1 MEVKASLKYLRIS
14 PRKVRLVVG
23 LIRGLPVK
31 NAEAYLLHLS
41 KKSSH
46 PLLKLLRSAMAN
58 AEHNFNLDKNNLYVR
73 VMRVDEGPA
82 LKSVRARARG
92 VAYPIRKRSSHI
104 FLTLEEI
111 KEKKKGIRKVKES
124 NKTSEAGKEEEKS
137 EKQGSADSRSAGSYT
152 KKPEFRKE
160 GKILKRP
167 VQKQKIFRRKT
178 I

>member
-14 PRKVRLVVG
+14 PRKVRLVVD

-73 VMRVDEGPA
+73 AMRVDEGPA
-82 LKSVRARARG
+82 LKRWRARARG
-92 VAYPIRKRSSHI
+92 AAYPIRKRSSHI

-124 NKTSEAGKEEEKS
+124 KKISEAGKEEEKK
-137 EKQGSADSRSAGSYT
+137 EKKKEKSLAYT
-152 KKPEFRKE
+152 KKQESIKR
-160 GKILKRP
+160 GKGLKRLP
-167 VQKQKIFRRKT
+167 QKQKIFRRKSM
-178 I
+178 

>member
-14 PRKVRLVVG
+14 PRKVRLVVD

-73 VMRVDEGPA
+73 AMRVDEGPA
-82 LKSVRARARG
+82 LKRWRARARG
-92 VAYPIRKRSSHI
+92 AAYPIRKRSSHI

-124 NKTSEAGKEEEKS
+124 KKISEAGKEEEKK
-137 EKQGSADSRSAGSYT
+137 EKKKEKSLAYT
-152 KKPEFRKE
+152 KKQESIKREK
-160 GKILKRP
+160 GLKRLP
-167 VQKQKIFRRKT
+167 QKQKIFRRKSM
-178 I
+178 

>member
-14 PRKVRLVVG
+14 PRKVRLVVD

-73 VMRVDEGPA
+73 AMRVDEGPA
-82 LKSVRARARG
+82 LKRWRARARG
-92 VAYPIRKRSSHI
+92 AAYPIRKRSSHI

-111 KEKKKGIRKVKES
+111 KEKKKEIRKVKEP
-124 NKTSEAGKEEEKS
+124 KKISEAGKEEEKK
-137 EKQGSADSRSAGSYT
+137 EKKKEKSLAYT
-152 KKPEFRKE
+152 KKQESIKREK
-160 GKILKRP
+160 GLKRLP
-167 VQKQKIFRRKT
+167 QKQKIFRRKSM
-178 I
+178 

>member
-14 PRKVRLVVG
+14 PRKVRSVVD

-73 VMRVDEGPA
+73 AMRVDEGPA
-82 LKSVRARARG
+82 LKRWRARARG
-92 VAYPIRKRSSHI
+92 AAYPIRKRSSHI

-124 NKTSEAGKEEEKS
+124 KKISEVVKEEEKE
-137 EKQGSADSRSAGSYT
+137 EKKKEKSLAYT
-152 KKPEFRKE
+152 KKQEPTKGEKV
-160 GKILKRP
+160 LKRLP
-167 VQKQKIFRRKT
+167 QKQKIFRRKSM
-178 I
+178 